1 MCCQPKSW
9 LDMVAGMTSTAS
21 SGTSTEPAPAPG
33 SGGTDAAPGWA
44 RTGPAIA
51 LLAAACIPMV
61 GQMYSVLA
69 LLGPMADDL
78 GSTPHALTWVS
89 TAFAIAYAV
98 GFLAAGALC
107 ERFGPRATIT
117 WGLVA
122 TAATTALVAAAPTPE
137 TAIALRALQGLT
149 TATLAPAAFA
159 YVGEHIRPA
168 HRPAAMTAVSGA
180 ALASAPVMQ
189 IAAQGIASVADWRA
203 VFLAGAAAILAAA
216 PAAWAVL
223 HRPQRAGRPLLG
235 AFAAM
240 PGLFLQPRLAA
251 LFAATATL
259 LGGFVAVY
267 TAVTIAGPPEI
278 AGDDGAL
285 LVLRAS
291 ALPAMVAVP
300 LLAGLLGRWSAGVRA
315 VAGLALAALSVLA
328 TAVVGGGAVG
338 LGAVLLVF
346 TAAILVAAPALV
358 QGIGEHAGPERRGMG
373 TAMYAF
379 SMFVGAGIGPQLAAG
394 AAGLGFA
401 GIAMVVAG
409 VLALGAILAALAR
422 RPARRAA

>member
-1 MCCQPKSW
+1 MTPPTSA
-9 LDMVAGMTSTAS
+9 VPPSPPAAGPGGA
-21 SGTSTEPAPAPG
+21 APA
-33 SGGTDAAPGWA
+33 WA

-51 LLAAACIPMV
+51 LLAAAAIPMV

-69 LLGPMADDL
+69 LLGPMAEDL

-89 TAFAIAYAV
+89 TAFALAYAV
-98 GFLAAGALC
+98 GFLFAGPLC
-107 ERFGPRATIT
+107 ARFGPRATIT

-122 TAATTALVAAAPTPE
+122 TAATTALVAAAQSPE
-137 TAIALRALQGLT
+137 SAIALRALQGLT

-159 YVGEHIRPA
+159 YVAEHIRPE

-189 IAAQGIASVADWRA
+189 IAAQGITLVAGWQA
-203 VFLAGAAAILAAA
+203 VFLVSAAALLAAA
-216 PAAWAVL
+216 PVARAVL
-223 HRPQRAGRPLLG
+223 LPSRNDGRRGLLG

-240 PGLFLQPRLAA
+240 PGLFFEPRPAA

-267 TAVTIAGPPEI
+267 TAVTVAGPPEI

-300 LLAGLLGRWSAGVRA
+300 FLAGVLGRWNAGTRA

-328 TAVVGGGAVG
+328 TALMGGSTIG

-358 QGIGEHAGPERRGMG
+358 QSIGEHAGPERQGVG
-373 TAMYAF
+373 TALYAF

-401 GIAMVVAG
+401 GIVVVVAG
-409 VLALGAILAALAR
+409 VLLLGALLAAAAR
-422 RPARRAA
+422 RPSA